1 MARSFRSRN
10 NRVLAV
16 VLSALGAIVASVIL
30 TDREVNAAGDLVAVV
45 LVLFEATIAVR
56 FWRSGLDVYDDRV
69 VVRGIV
75 RSHRL
80 SGDDIT
86 RVQLKPGGF
95 LGWQCP
101 EVITRD
107 GRRIRVEVP
116 TSPKWLTSRSEGPP
130 VLHALRQVAGLASR
144 PPGST

>member
-10 NRVLAV
+10 NRFLAELLSLLAV
-16 VLSALGAIVASVIL
+16 IVATVIL
-30 TDREVNAAGDLVAVV
+30 TDRQVNAAGDLVALGLVV
-45 LVLFEATIAVR
+45 LEATLAVR

-75 RSHRL
+75 RDHRL
-80 SGDDIT
+80 SGADIT
-86 RVQLKPGGF
+86 GVALKPGGF

-101 EVITRD
+101 ELVTRR

-116 TSPKWLTSRSEGPP
+116 TSPKWLSSGREDPP
-130 VLHALRQVAGLASR
+130 VIQALRQVAGLGTR
-144 PPGST
+144 PT